1 MRTLSSLIL
10 ASGVIIQKNNNMNL
24 EDLEKEKVQLEID
37 ELKRHWLKNPH
48 YLQVLLPTI
57 LAIFSLLYAIT
68 SGLFSSK
75 QELLELNKRQ
85 LETDI
90 TKFQTE
96 KTSLIGTNNQLK
108 TQIGFYNDSLENKNL
123 ILKKYEASFTKERK
137 KIQSLNSEVEI
148 LRKTKDDYNQ
158 QIKQLEKDFNSKKQ
172 RYLKE
177 IESKYY
183 QEIDLQKKDQDRN
196 TVIEDYKSQ
205 ISELKYEVDILK
217 SSPYLIKDKKNE
229 FDVWFLDKK
238 IEYHKLQA
246 EKAHNNALRLQ
257 KNVERLKKKSDT
269 SMVKYKITKIE

>member
-1 MRTLSSLIL
+1 M
-10 ASGVIIQKNNNMNL
+10 KL

-90 TKFQTE
+90 TNFQKE
-96 KTSLIGTNNQLK
+96 KTTLIGTNNQLK
-108 TQIGFYNDSLENKNL
+108 TQIGYYNDSLENKNL
-123 ILKKYEASFTKERK
+123 ILKKYEASFTKERQ
-137 KIQSLNSEVEI
+137 KIQSLNIEVEI
-148 LRKTKDDYNQ
+148 LKSTKDDYNQ
-158 QIKQLEKDFNSKKQ
+158 QIKQLEKEFNSKKQ

-183 QEIDLQKKDQDRN
+183 LEIDLKKKDQDRN
-196 TVIEDYKSQ
+196 IVIENFKSQ
-205 ISELKYEVDILK
+205 ISELKYEVNILK
-217 SSPYLIKDKKNE
+217 SSPYLIKDRKNE
-229 FDVWFLDKK
+229 FNKWFLEKK
-238 IEYHKLQA
+238 IEYSKLQS
-246 EKAHNNALRLQ
+246 EKARNESLLLHKKIERQ
-257 KNVERLKKKSDT
+257 KKNLDSA
-269 SMVKYKITKIE
+269 MVKYKITKIE